1 MKFNL
6 YKMLL
11 IMKENLF
18 IKGAKL
24 LKNPKAICQISLSY
38 LSPLISDKLFLKLFH
53 RLYLGYS
60 LDLKHPKTYQ
70 EKLQWLKLY
79 NRKPEYTI
87 MADKVKAKEW
97 VANKIGKEHIIPTIG
112 VWKDPAEIDFDAL
125 PDKFVLKCNHNSG
138 LGMCI
143 CKDKKKLDIDKVK
156 RELLKGIRQNYF
168 LHAREWPYKDIP
180 RRIFAEKFMTD
191 GNNADLTDYKFFCF
205 DGEPFMMYVSQD
217 NAENATTDF
226 FDMNFNRL
234 PIRMKDP
241 NSNNP
246 PSKPDKF
253 EEMKNLARILSEG
266 IPHVR
271 VDFYVINDCVYFG
284 EITFFHNAGGTKV
297 YPDEWNY
304 KLGDLIKLP
313 FEEKE

>member
-1 MKFNL
+1 MNL
-6 YKMLL
+6 
-11 IMKENLF
+11 ILF
-18 IKGAKL
+18 KKAVKL
-24 LKNPKAICQISLSY
+24 LKTPKIIGQIVLDVC
-38 LSPLISDKLFLKLFH
+38 SPIISDKIYLMIFH
-53 RLYLGYS
+53 RLYLGYK

-79 NRKPEYTI
+79 NRVPEYTI

-97 VANKIGKEHIIPTIG
+97 VAKKIGWEHIIPTIG
-112 VWKDPAEIDFDAL
+112 VWKTPNEINFDAL
-125 PDKFVLKCNHNSG
+125 PDKFVMKCNHNSG

-143 CKDKKKLDIDKVK
+143 CKDKSKLNIEEVK
-156 RELLKGIRQNYF
+156 AELWKGIKQNYF

-217 NAENATTDF
+217 NAKNTTTDF
-226 FDMNFNRL
+226 FDMDYNRL

-241 NSNNP
+241 NSANP
-246 PSKPDKF
+246 PSKPEKY
-253 EEMKNLARILSEG
+253 EEMKALARILSKG

-271 VDFYVINDCVYFG
+271 VDFYVINNCIYFG
-284 EITFFHNAGGTKV
+284 EMTFFHNAASTKV
-297 YPDEWNY
+297 SPNEWNY
-304 KLGDLIKLP
+304 KLGDMIKLP
-313 FEEKE
+313 FEEKVNR

>member
-1 MKFNL
+1 MF
-6 YKMLL
+6 
-11 IMKENLF
+11 
-18 IKGAKL
+18 
-24 LKNPKAICQISLSY
+24 KNPKAICQITLSY
-38 LSPLISDKLFLKLFH
+38 LSPLIPDKLYLKIFH
-53 RLYLGYS
+53 RLYLGYC

-70 EKLQWLKLY
+70 EKQQWLKLY
-79 NRKPEYTI
+79 NRKPEYTV

-97 VANKIGKEHIIPTIG
+97 VANKIGEEHIIPTIG

-156 RELLKGIRQNYF
+156 RELLKGIKQNYF

-180 RRIFAEKFMTD
+180 RRIFAEKFMAD
-191 GNNADLTDYKFFCF
+191 GNNTDLTDYKFFCF

-217 NAENATTDF
+217 NAENTTTDF
-226 FDMNFNRL
+226 FDMNYNRL

-241 NSNNP
+241 NSKNP
-246 PSKPDKF
+246 PSKPSKF
-253 EEMKNLARILSEG
+253 EEMKAFARILSKG

-271 VDFYVINDCVYFG
+271 VDFYVINDFVYFG
-284 EITFFHNAGGTKV
+284 EMTFFHNAASTKV
-297 YPDEWNY
+297 YPNEWNY
-304 KLGDLIKLP
+304 KLGDMIKLP
-313 FEEKE
+313 FEE